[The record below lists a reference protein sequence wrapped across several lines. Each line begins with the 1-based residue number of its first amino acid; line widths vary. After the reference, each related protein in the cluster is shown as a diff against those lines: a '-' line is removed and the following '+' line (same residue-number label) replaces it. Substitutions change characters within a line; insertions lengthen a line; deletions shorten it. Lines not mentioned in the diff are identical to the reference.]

1 MYAECVAFSQQYG
14 TDSFDGM
21 AAQLSVDMDE
31 VIVQEA
37 AEAGMFPVSGRSTR
51 HSCATTS

>member
-1 MYAECVAFSQQYG
+1 MYGECAALSQQYG

-51 HSCATTS
+51 HCCATTS